1 MMFEKLKSSIRHQII
16 ARGERSGYFDPNQQ
30 LIVAGTFK
38 TSNGIGRAA
47 VGCYQALQALGLE
60 PMAVDLSEGF
70 NQVDQESPIPLTQPD
85 VSRNGTAIIY
95 ANPPELERALMILG
109 LRRWHAWRVI
119 GAWVWELPTAPI
131 AWQKQVDLVSEI
143 WAPSSFVASS
153 FSRDFSVPV
162 KRVPHYFEL
171 PSKIAK
177 TQASPI
183 TATNPFKVLVLAD
196 GRSSFHR
203 KNIAASIEIFKLAF
217 ATGTPAELTIKS
229 RNLPRYPEA
238 AALLNEAVKLD
249 HRIQILDSSMPHDA
263 LMSLIADHHIL
274 LSPHRS
280 EGFGISLA
288 EAMMLGTICVATGW
302 SGNTDFM
309 NEENSILLPY
319 ELDRINDP
327 TGIYADS
334 NDLWAN
340 VDTAAAADE
349 LHRLS
354 QESTRRQEIAARAK
368 SDMGKWISF
377 APYRTA
383 VGIKEKLGLAE

>member
-1 MMFEKLKSSIRHQII
+1 MFKKLKSSIRHQII
-16 ARGERSGYFDPNQQ
+16 ARGQRSGYFDPNQQ

-47 VGCYQALQALGLE
+47 VGCYQALQSLGLA
-60 PMAVDLSEGF
+60 PIAVDLSEGF
-70 NQVDQESPIPLTQPD
+70 NQVDQESPIPLTQPE

-119 GAWVWELPTAPI
+119 GAWVWELPTVPK

-143 WAPSSFVASS
+143 WAPSSFVTAA

-171 PSKIAK
+171 PIKTAK
-177 TQASPI
+177 DQASPI
-183 TATNPFKVLVLAD
+183 AAENPFKVLVLAD

-217 ATGTPAELTIKS
+217 APGAAAELTIKS
-229 RNLPRYPEA
+229 RNLPRYPEI
-238 AALLNEAVKLD
+238 AALLNEAVKAD
-249 HRIQILDSSMPHDA
+249 HRIRVLDTSMPHEA
-263 LMSLIADHHIL
+263 LISLIADHHAL

-288 EAMMLGTICVATGW
+288 EAMMLGTIAVATGW

-309 NEENSILLPY
+309 DAENSILLPY
-319 ELDRINDP
+319 TLDKINDP
-327 TGIYADS
+327 TGIYATSTDE
-334 NDLWAN
+334 WAA
-340 VDTAAAADE
+340 VDCSASAAS
-349 LHRLS
+349 LHRLANDH
-354 QESTRRQEIAARAK
+354 ERRKTIAARAK
-368 SDMGKWISF
+368 SDIKRWVSID
-377 APYRTA
+377 PYRTA
-383 VGIKEKLGLAE
+383 LRLKAGSQIS

>member
-1 MMFEKLKSSIRHQII
+1 MFFEKLKSSIKHQII
-16 ARGERSGYFDPNQQ
+16 VRGERSRSFDPNQP

-47 VGCYQALQALGLE
+47 VGCYQALRALGLD
-60 PMAVDLSEGF
+60 PIAVDLSEGF
-70 NQVDQESPIPLTQPD
+70 NQVDQDSPITLSQPQI
-85 VSRNGTAIIY
+85 SRYGTAIIY

-119 GAWVWELPTAPI
+119 GAWVWELPSAPE

-143 WAPSSFVASS
+143 WAPSSFVTTA

-171 PSKIAK
+171 PEKTAK
-177 TQASPI
+177 NQASPI
-183 TATNPFKVLVLAD
+183 DAENPFKVVVLAD

-217 ATGTPAELTIKS
+217 EKGAAAELTIKS
-229 RNLPRYPEA
+229 RNLPRYPEIA
-238 AALLNEAVKLD
+238 TLLNEAVNADDRISVLD
-249 HRIQILDSSMPHDA
+249 TSMPHEA
-263 LMSLIADHHIL
+263 LMSLIADHHVL

-288 EAMMLGTICVATGW
+288 EAMMLGTIAVATGW

-309 NEENSILLPY
+309 DAENSILLPY
-319 ELDRINDP
+319 TLREVIDP
-327 TGIYADS
+327 TDTYETSSDV
-334 NDLWAN
+334 WATIN
-340 VDTAAAADE
+340 CTESANA
-349 LHRLS
+349 LRRLS
-354 QESTRRQEIAARAK
+354 DDCEHRAKIAARGK
-368 SDMGKWISF
+368 SDTKKFVSIE
-377 APYRTA
+377 PYRDA
-383 VGIKEKLGLAE
+383 LGVADVLSIN